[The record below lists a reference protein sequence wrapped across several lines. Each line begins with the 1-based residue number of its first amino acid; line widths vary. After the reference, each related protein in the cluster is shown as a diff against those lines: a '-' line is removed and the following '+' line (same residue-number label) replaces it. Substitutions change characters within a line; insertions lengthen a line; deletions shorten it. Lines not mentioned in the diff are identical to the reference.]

1 MQPIILLGV
10 AAVAVT
16 LLGTGFLNTGAWNEF
31 EVWVQQFG
39 WGEADIDSPI
49 SHATVDLNMKKVDN
63 DNGTVQADCEGE
75 LVDETFDECITRV
88 TTDDYF
94 DNIISHCSFHS
105 DDSIMAAM
113 PGDTLDQVS
122 PGLIICKLT
131 DDRDLAIAEGR
142 LNFDSYEASE
152 HLFIEITMLAFEGAN
167 DVTAPIHDVKLVV
180 EAPV

>member
-16 LLGTGFLNTGAWNEF
+16 LIGTGFLAEPWNEF
-31 EVWVQQFG
+31 DLWVQQFG
-39 WGEADIDSPI
+39 WGEADVMSPI
-49 SHATVDLNMKKVDN
+49 SQAAVDLNIKKIPQ
-63 DNGTVQADCEGE
+63 DNGTTVEDCDGI
-75 LVDETFDECITRV
+75 LVGETFDECITRV

-105 DDSIMAAM
+105 DDSIPAAE
-113 PGDTLDQVS
+113 DHNIS

-142 LNFDSYEASE
+142 INFDSYSASD
-152 HLFIEITMLAFEGAN
+152 HLFIEITMLAFPGAN

-180 EAPV
+180 EAPI

>member
-16 LLGTGFLNTGAWNEF
+16 LIGTGFLAEPWNQF
-31 EVWVQQFG
+31 DLWVQQFG
-39 WGEADIDSPI
+39 WGEADINSPI
-49 SHATVDLNMKKVDN
+49 THATVDLNIKKIEN
-63 DNGTVQADCEGE
+63 DNNTTTEDCEGE

-105 DDSIMAAM
+105 DDSIAPAM
-113 PGDTLDQVS
+113 VGDILDQVS
-122 PGLIICKLT
+122 PGVIICKLT

-142 LNFDSYEASE
+142 INFDSYTASD
-152 HLFIEITMLAFEGAN
+152 HLFIEITDEAFPGAK
-167 DVTAPIHDVKLVV
+167 DATGVIHDVKLIV